1 MFKMNMKDNFEAQA
15 WAMLWGL
22 KFSWE
27 LGLRHVVVES
37 DCGDLVDLV
46 GNSGMQEDEQL
57 QVVQE
62 IEGNVEEGMR
72 SACRLVC
79 VREYTCGKC
88 SSFSSSFKKD
98 GCIVF

>member
-46 GNSGMQEDEQL
+46 GNSVMQEDEQKKMSNYKWYKKL
-57 QVVQE
+57 RV
-62 IEGNVEEGMR
+62 M
-72 SACRLVC
+72 LK
-79 VREYTCGKC
+79 RE
-88 SSFSSSFKKD
+88 
-98 GCIVF
+98 